1 MNLRFGILVLAA
13 ISFRPAFGLDANR
26 TLTQYVHRIWQ
37 AQQGLPQGT
46 IYSILQTHEGY
57 LWLGSQTGLIR
68 FDGVRFETLENI
80 RHSIPPNLWIR
91 SSIEDSNHGL
101 WMATADAGI
110 FRMDGDSFTH
120 YSKAEGLSSES
131 VTCLALA
138 KNGDVW
144 ACTDGGVARI
154 HEGKLTMVSNTP
166 AHAACEASDGTMW
179 VGGDGATISSWDG
192 AKFARRPIAKLPGDA
207 SIRALQCSDDGLW
220 VGTTAGLVRIGK
232 DGEKLWTS
240 KDGLA
245 DSRILCLG
253 ESREGGLWIGT
264 RNGFSR
270 LRNGE
275 IESYRPQEGLSQS
288 TVYSMFEDAEGSLWV
303 GTKNGLNQFFS
314 ARALPYTVNEGLPS
328 NDTGPILQDRRGD
341 IWIGTLGAGL
351 ARFDGKRFSV
361 MTSKQGLAS
370 NSIYTLAEDRD
381 GALWAGTTSGIDRLR
396 QGRVDASYSTAQ
408 GLPSAN
414 IKALFF
420 DHSGTLWAG
429 TEKGV
434 ARLAGGAF
442 TTPKNVPNELRGSI
456 AAIAEDR
463 EGRVYL
469 ATEHDGLFYYVD
481 GAVHELLQ
489 NEASIHDV
497 DALYTDPDGLLWI
510 GTEGGGLRLLDHG
523 KMTTFFVRD
532 GMFDNEIYGIIRD
545 DQDNLWMAC
554 SKGLFSVSRADL
566 LKFAAGKLKKIVS
579 TPYSPT
585 DALRTIE
592 CRAGVQ
598 PGSARMQDGR
608 VWFSTIRGLYV
619 FDPNHLKLNIPPPPV
634 VIEETTV
641 NGERVEPAAIAAIPP
656 GLKNL
661 EFTYSGLTFLQPNRI
676 TFRYILED
684 FDKKWI
690 SAGTRREAFYTNLPP
705 GKYRFRVIGCNA
717 DNICNEAGASTA
729 FSLAPH
735 FYQRWWFPPLC
746 AVLLG
751 LAAWM
756 IYQLRIRQLKER
768 LRDQFNLILTE
779 RSRIARELHDT
790 LIQGL
795 SGITMEMQALAG
807 RLRTPEERATLED
820 IVRDAGTCLRETRRS
835 VAGLRSA
842 QGPDS
847 GLASAIAQAAKQ
859 ITEAKGVKLRLKLD
873 KSPGDMSPEVQ
884 YNLLR
889 IASEAVNNS
898 VKHSGAKT
906 IEVTLLC
913 TPEALR
919 LSMKDDG
926 TGFSR
931 ENGNVR
937 PGHYGLI
944 GMKERAA
951 QIGAELSVASEPG
964 RGTTISVLLPTKIAA
979 PFLVAAGKAERGVD
993 DSLD

>member
-1 MNLRFGILVLAA
+1 MNLRVGVLVLAA
-13 ISFRPAFGLDANR
+13 MSPAFGLDPTR
-26 TLTQYVHRIWQ
+26 TLTQYVHRVWQ
-37 AQQGLPQGT
+37 NQQGLPQGT
-46 IYSILQTHEGY
+46 IYSIVQTHDGY

-80 RHSIPPNLWIR
+80 RRTTPPNLWIR
-91 SSIEDSNHGL
+91 SAVEDSHHVL
-101 WMATADAGI
+101 WIATSDSGI
-110 FRMDGDSFTH
+110 FRMDGGSFTR
-120 YSKAEGLSSES
+120 YGKAEGLLSES
-131 VTCLALA
+131 ITCLASA
-138 KNGDVW
+138 KNGDLW
-144 ACTDGGVARI
+144 ACTDGGMARI
-154 HEGKLTMVSNTP
+154 HEGKLTMLSNSP
-166 AHAACEASDGTMW
+166 IRAACEASDGTMW
-179 VGGDGATISSWDG
+179 TGGDNGSLSSWDG
-192 AKFARRPIAKLPGDA
+192 VNYVAHHSAKLPANA
-207 SIRALQCSDDGLW
+207 SIRALQCADDGLW
-220 VGTTAGLVRIGK
+220 VGTTSGLLHIGK
-232 DGEKLWTS
+232 TSEQLFTS

-245 DSRILCLG
+245 DTRILCLA
-253 ESREGGLWIGT
+253 ESHEGGLWIGT

-314 ARALPYTVNEGLPS
+314 ARALPYTMNEGLPS
-328 NDTGPILQDRRGD
+328 NDTGPILQDRRGN

-351 ARFDGKRFSV
+351 ARFAGKRFEV
-361 MTSKQGLAS
+361 TTSKQGLAS
-370 NSIYTLAEDRD
+370 NWIYALAEDRD
-381 GALWAGTTSGIDRLR
+381 GALWVGTTLGLNRLR
-396 QGRVDASYSTAQ
+396 SGTVDATYSTER
-408 GLPSAN
+408 GLPSPH
-414 IKALFF
+414 IRALFF
-420 DHSGTLWAG
+420 DHAGVLWAG
-429 TEKGV
+429 TEKG
-434 ARLAGGAF
+434 LAVFANGSF
-442 TTPKNVPNELRGSI
+442 STPKNTPAELKGPI
-456 AAIAEDR
+456 AAINEDR
-463 EGRVYL
+463 NGRVYV
-469 ATEHDGLFYYVD
+469 ATEHDGLYYYED
-481 GAVHELLQ
+481 GAAHELFQ
-489 NEASIHDV
+489 DGAPIRDV

-510 GTEGGGLRLLDHG
+510 GSVGNGLRLLDHG
-523 KMTTFFVRD
+523 KLTTFFVRD

-545 DQDNLWMAC
+545 DSDHLWMAC
-554 SKGLFSVSRADL
+554 SKGLFSVNRVDL
-566 LKFAAGKLKKIVS
+566 LEFAAGKRKKLVS

-619 FDPNHLKLNIPPPPV
+619 FDPNHLKLNIPAPPV

-641 NGERVEPAAIAAIPP
+641 NGERMEPAAIGDIPP

-676 TFRYILED
+676 TFRYKLED

-705 GKYRFRVIGCNA
+705 GKYRFRVVGCNA
-717 DNICNEAGASTA
+717 DDVCNETGSPVSFT
-729 FSLAPH
+729 LAPH

-751 LAAWM
+751 IGAWM
-756 IYQLRIRQLKER
+756 IYQLRIHR
-768 LRDQFNLILTE
+768 LREQFNIILTE

-807 RLRTPEERATLED
+807 RLRSPEERATLED
-820 IVRDAGTCLRETRRS
+820 IVRDAGTCLKETRRS
-835 VAGLRSA
+835 VAGLRSQ

-859 ITEAKGVKLRLKLD
+859 ITEAKAVKLKLKLE
-873 KSPGDMSPEVQ
+873 KSPNDMSPEVQ

-898 VKHSGAKT
+898 VKHSGAKV
-906 IEVTLLC
+906 IEVVLQCSADTLQ
-913 TPEALR
+913 
-919 LSMKDDG
+919 LSIKDDG
-926 TGFSR
+926 AGFSR
-931 ENGNVR
+931 DNGNVR

-951 QIGAELSVASEPG
+951 QIGAEINLASEPG
-964 RGTTISVLLPTKIAA
+964 RGTTVSVVLPVKVNTPKQ
-979 PFLVAAGKAERGVD
+979 PVGVHTHVD
-993 DSLD
+993 

>member
-1 MNLRFGILVLAA
+1 MNLRFGCLVLAA
-13 ISFRPAFGLDANR
+13 TSLAFGLDPTR

-37 AQQGLPQGT
+37 TQQGLPQGT
-46 IYSILQTHEGY
+46 VYSIVQTHDGY
-57 LWLGSQTGLIR
+57 LWLGSQAGLIR

-80 RHSIPPNLWIR
+80 SRATPPNLWIR
-91 SSIEDSNHGL
+91 SAIEDSNHAL
-101 WMATADAGI
+101 WIATADAGI
-110 FRMDGDSFTH
+110 FRMSGDSFTH
-120 YSKAEGLSSES
+120 YSKADGLASES
-131 VTCLALA
+131 ITCLVPA
-138 KNGDVW
+138 KNGDIW
-144 ACTDGGVARI
+144 ACTDAGMARI
-154 HEGKLTMVSNTP
+154 QAGKLTMFSKTP
-166 AHAACEASDGTMW
+166 VRASCEASDGTLW
-179 VGGDGATISSWDG
+179 LGGDGASLSSWDG
-192 AKFARRPIAKLPGDA
+192 SKFVPHHLAKLPSDA
-207 SIRALQCSDDGLW
+207 SIRALECSDEGLW
-220 VGTTAGLVRIGK
+220 VGTTSGLVRIGK
-232 DGEKLWTS
+232 GGEQLWTS
-240 KDGLA
+240 KEGLA
-245 DSRILCLG
+245 DSRILCLA

-264 RNGFSR
+264 RNGYSR

-288 TVYSMFEDAEGSLWV
+288 TVYSIFEDVEGSLWV

-314 ARALPYTVNEGLPS
+314 GRALPYTVNEGLPS
-328 NDTGPILQDRRGD
+328 NDTGPILQDRSGN

-351 ARFDGKRFSV
+351 ARFDGKRFQV
-361 MTSKQGLAS
+361 TTSQQGLAS
-370 NSIYTLAEDRD
+370 NTIYSLAEDRD
-381 GALWAGTTSGIDRLR
+381 GALWAGTTSGINRLR
-396 QGRVDASYSTAQ
+396 NGRAEASYSTAQ
-408 GLPSAN
+408 GLPSPN
-414 IKALFF
+414 IRALFF
-420 DHSGTLWAG
+420 DHTGTLWAG
-429 TEKGV
+429 TEKGPAV
-434 ARLAGGAF
+434 FKNGLFA
-442 TTPKNVPNELRGSI
+442 TPKNIPGELKGSI
-456 AAIAEDR
+456 AAINEDR
-463 EGRVYL
+463 DGRVYL
-469 ATEHDGLFYYVD
+469 ATEQDGLFYYQD
-481 GAVHELLQ
+481 GAAHELLQ
-489 NEASIHDV
+489 NGATIHDV

-510 GTEGGGLRLLDHG
+510 GTQGGGLRLLDHE
-523 KMTTFFVRD
+523 KISSFFVRD

-545 DQDNLWMAC
+545 DQDHLWMAC
-554 SKGLFSVSRADL
+554 SKGLFSVNRTDL
-566 LKFAAGKLKKIVS
+566 VEFAAGKRKKIVS

-592 CRAGVQ
+592 SRSGVQ

-619 FDPNHLKLNIPPPPV
+619 FDPNHLTLKIPPPPV
-634 VIEETTV
+634 VIEEVTV
-641 NGERVEPAAIAAIPP
+641 NGERMEPSAIGAIAP

-676 TFRYILED
+676 TFRYMLEE

-690 SAGTRREAFYTNLPP
+690 QAGTRREAFYTNLPP

-717 DNICNEAGASTA
+717 DGFCNETGASTS

-751 LAAWM
+751 LAGWM
-756 IYQLRIRQLKER
+756 IYQLRIHR
-768 LRDQFNLILTE
+768 LREQFNIILTE

-835 VAGLRSA
+835 VAGLRSQ

-847 GLASAIAQAAKQ
+847 GLATAIAQAAKH
-859 ITEAKGVKLRLKLD
+859 ITEAKAIKLKLKLD
-873 KSPGDMSPEVQ
+873 KGPNDISPEVQ

-906 IEVTLLC
+906 IEVVLQT
-913 TPEALR
+913 TPDMLQ
-919 LSMKDDG
+919 LSVKDDG
-926 TGFSR
+926 SGFSR

-951 QIGAELSVASEPG
+951 QIGAEFNMVSEPG
-964 RGTTISVLLPTKIAA
+964 RGTTISVLLPTKVS
-979 PFLVAAGKAERGVD
+979 PPKQPGPRQPVGVHTND
-993 DSLD
+993 D

>member
-1 MNLRFGILVLAA
+1 MNLRSGILFLAA
-13 ISFRPAFGLDANR
+13 MCPAFGLDPTR

-37 AQQGLPQGT
+37 NQQGLPQGT
-46 IYSILQTHEGY
+46 IYSIVQTHDGY

-68 FDGVRFETLENI
+68 FDGVRFDTLENI
-80 RHSIPPNLWIR
+80 RRTTPPSLWIR
-91 SSIEDSNHGL
+91 SAIEDSNHAL
-101 WMATADAGI
+101 WIATADAGI
-110 FRMDGDSFTH
+110 FRMQGESFTR
-120 YSKAEGLSSES
+120 YSGAEGLTSES
-131 VTCLALA
+131 ITCLAAA
-138 KNGDVW
+138 KNGDIW
-144 ACTDGGVARI
+144 ACTDGGMARI
-154 HEGKLTMVSNTP
+154 HAGKLTMLSNTP
-166 AHAACEASDGTMW
+166 VRTACEATDGTMW
-179 VGGDGATISSWDG
+179 AAGDNASLSSWDG
-192 AKFARRPIAKLPGDA
+192 TKFVAHHIAKLPADA
-207 SIRALQCSDDGLW
+207 SIRALQCFDDGLW
-220 VGTTAGLVRIGK
+220 VGTTVGLVRIDK
-232 DGEKLWTS
+232 NGERLLTS

-245 DSRILCLG
+245 DSRILCLA
-253 ESREGGLWIGT
+253 EIREGGLWVGT

-288 TVYSMFEDAEGSLWV
+288 TVYSMFEDIEGSLWV

-314 ARALPYTVNEGLPS
+314 ARALPYTMNEGLPS
-328 NDTGPILQDRRGD
+328 NDTGPILQDKRGN

-351 ARFDGKRFSV
+351 ARFEGKRFEV
-361 MTSKQGLAS
+361 TTSKQGLAS
-370 NSIYTLAEDRD
+370 NTIHSLAEDRD
-381 GALWAGTTSGIDRLR
+381 GALWVGTTSGINRLR
-396 QGRVDASYSTAQ
+396 EGKVDATYSTER

-414 IKALFF
+414 IRALFF
-420 DHSGTLWAG
+420 DHAGTLWAG
-429 TEKGV
+429 TEKG
-434 ARLAGGAF
+434 LATFSGGSF
-442 TTPKNVPNELRGSI
+442 SSPKNLPAELKGSI
-456 AAIAEDR
+456 AAINEDR
-463 EGRVYL
+463 DGRVYV
-469 ATEHDGLFYYVD
+469 ATEHDGLFVYQD
-481 GAVHELLQ
+481 GSVHELLQ
-489 NEASIHDV
+489 DGAPIRDA

-510 GTEGGGLRLLDHG
+510 GTVGGGLHLLDHG
-523 KMTTFFVRD
+523 KMKTFFVRD
-532 GMFDNEIYGIIRD
+532 GLFDNEIYGIIRD
-545 DQDNLWMAC
+545 DQDHLWMAC
-554 SKGLFSVSRADL
+554 SKGLFSVSRQDL
-566 LKFAAGKLKKIVS
+566 LKVAAGKQKKFVS

-598 PGSARMQDGR
+598 PGSAHMQDGR

-619 FDPNHLKLNIPPPPV
+619 FDPNHLVLNIPPPPV
-634 VIEETTV
+634 VIEDTTV

-676 TFRYILED
+676 TFRYMLEP

-690 SAGTRREAFYTNLPP
+690 PAGTRREAFYTNLPP
-705 GKYRFRVIGCNA
+705 GSYKFRVVGCNA
-717 DNICNEAGASTA
+717 DGICNEAGASTS
-729 FSLAPH
+729 FNLAPH

-751 LAAWM
+751 IAAWM
-756 IYQLRIRQLKER
+756 IYQLRIHR
-768 LRDQFNLILTE
+768 LREQFNLILTE

-807 RLRTPEERATLED
+807 RLRSPEERATLED

-835 VAGLRSA
+835 VAGLRSSA
-842 QGPDS
+842 QGPDA

-859 ITEAKGVKLRLKLD
+859 ITEAKAVKLKLKLE
-873 KSPGDMSPEVQ
+873 KSPNDMSPEVQ

-906 IEVTLLC
+906 IEVVLQC
-913 TPEALR
+913 SPDALR
-919 LSMKDDG
+919 LSVKDDG
-926 TGFSR
+926 AGFSR

-951 QIGAELSVASEPG
+951 QIGAEINLASEPG
-964 RGTTISVLLPTKIAA
+964 RGTTISVLLPTKVSHAKQ
-979 PFLVAAGKAERGVD
+979 PVGVHTHD
-993 DSLD
+993 D

>member
-1 MNLRFGILVLAA
+1 MNRRFGTFVLAA
-13 ISFRPAFGLDANR
+13 MSLSPAFGLDPTR

-37 AQQGLPQGT
+37 TQQGLPQGT
-46 IYSILQTHEGY
+46 VYSIVQTHDGY

-68 FDGVRFETLENI
+68 FDGVRFETLGDI
-80 RHSIPPNLWIR
+80 RSTTPPSLWIR
-91 SSIEDSNHGL
+91 TAIEDSHHAL
-101 WMATADAGI
+101 WIATADAGI
-110 FRMDGDSFTH
+110 YRMEGDSFTR
-120 YSKAEGLSSES
+120 YSKAQGLASDS
-131 VTCLALA
+131 VTCLAAA
-138 KNGDVW
+138 KNCDLW
-144 ACTDGGVARI
+144 ACTDQGVARI
-154 HEGKLTMVSNTP
+154 HEGKLTMFSSAEGLANN
-166 AHAACEASDGTMW
+166 AARAACEASDGTLW
-179 VGGDGATISSWDG
+179 VGGDNASLSSWDG
-192 AKFARRPIAKLPGDA
+192 AKFVAHRVAKLPSDA
-207 SIRALQCSDDGLW
+207 SIRALQCSGEGLW
-220 VGTTAGLVRIGK
+220 IGTTSGLARIGK
-232 DGEKLWTS
+232 DGEKFWTS

-245 DSRILCLG
+245 DSRILCLA

-270 LRNGE
+270 LRNEE

-288 TVYSMFEDAEGSLWV
+288 TVYSMYEDVEGSLWV

-314 ARALPYTVNEGLPS
+314 GRALPYTVNEGLPS

-351 ARFDGKRFSV
+351 ARFDGKRFQV
-361 MTSKQGLAS
+361 TTSKQGLAS
-370 NSIYTLAEDRD
+370 NTINSLAEDHD
-381 GALWAGTTSGIDRLR
+381 GTLWAGTTFGLNRLR
-396 QGRVDASYSTAQ
+396 NGRVDAGYSTAQ

-414 IKALFF
+414 IRALFF
-420 DHSGTLWAG
+420 DHTGTLWAG
-429 TEKGV
+429 TERGPAV
-434 ARLAGGAF
+434 FANGSFRM
-442 TTPKNVPNELRGSI
+442 PKNIPSGLKGPI
-456 AAIAEDR
+456 AAINEDHD
-463 EGRVYL
+463 GRVYL
-469 ATEHDGLFYYVD
+469 ATEEEGLYFYKD
-481 GAVHELLQ
+481 GAAQELLQ
-489 NEASIHDV
+489 DGAPIHDV
-497 DALYTDPDGLLWI
+497 DALYTDPDGLVWI
-510 GTEGGGLRLLDHG
+510 GTEGGGLHLFDHG

-532 GMFDNEIYGIIRD
+532 GIFDNEIYGIIRD
-545 DQDNLWMAC
+545 DQDHLWMAC
-554 SKGLFSVSRADL
+554 SKGLFSVNRADL
-566 LKFAAGKLKKIVS
+566 LKFAAGKIKKIVS

-619 FDPNHLKLNIPPPPV
+619 FDPNHLALNIPAPPV

-641 NGERVEPAAIAAIPP
+641 NGERVEPSAIVEIAP
-656 GLKNL
+656 GQKNL

-717 DNICNEAGASTA
+717 DGVCNETGASTSFA
-729 FSLAPH
+729 LAPH

-746 AVLLG
+746 ALALVLAG
-751 LAAWM
+751 WM
-756 IYQLRIRQLKER
+756 IYQLRIHR
-768 LRDQFNLILTE
+768 LREQFNLILTE

-807 RLRTPEERATLED
+807 RLRAPEERATLED

-835 VAGLRSA
+835 VAGLRSQ

-847 GLASAIAQAAKQ
+847 GLSSAIAQAAKQ
-859 ITEAKGVKLRLKLD
+859 ITEAKAVKLKLRLE
-873 KSPGDMSPEVQ
+873 KSPSDMSPEVQ

-906 IEVTLLC
+906 IEVVLEC
-913 TPEALR
+913 SPDR
-919 LSMKDDG
+919 LQLSVKDDG
-926 TGFSR
+926 AGFSR

-944 GMKERAA
+944 GMKERAS
-951 QIGAELSVASEPG
+951 QIGAELSMASEPG
-964 RGTTISVLLPTKIAA
+964 RGTTISVLLPMKNAA
-979 PFLVAAGKAERGVD
+979 ARQPVGVHTHD
-993 DSLD
+993 D

>member
-1 MNLRFGILVLAA
+1 MIMRFGVLLLAA
-13 ISFRPAFGLDANR
+13 MPLAFGLDPTR

-37 AQQGLPQGT
+37 NQQGLPQGT
-46 IYSILQTHEGY
+46 VYSIVQSHDGY

-80 RHSIPPNLWIR
+80 RRSTPPNLWIR
-91 SSIEDSNHGL
+91 SAIEDSSKSL
-101 WMATADAGI
+101 WIATADAGI
-110 FRMDGDSFTH
+110 FRMQGDSFTR
-120 YSKAEGLSSES
+120 YSKAEGLSSDS
-131 VTCLALA
+131 ITCLAQA
-138 KNGDVW
+138 KNGDIW
-144 ACTDGGVARI
+144 ACTDGGMARI
-154 HEGKLTMVSNTP
+154 HTGKLTMLSSTP
-166 AHAACEASDGTMW
+166 VRAACEASDGTMW
-179 VGGDGATISSWDG
+179 VAGDNASLSSWDG
-192 AKFARRPIAKLPGDA
+192 SKFVAHHIAKLPADA

-220 VGTTAGLVRIGK
+220 VGTTAGLLRIDK
-232 DGEKLWTS
+232 SGERLLTS

-245 DSRILCLG
+245 DSRILCLA

-275 IESYRPQEGLSQS
+275 VESYRPQEGLSQS
-288 TVYSMFEDAEGSLWV
+288 TVYSMFEDIEGSLWV

-328 NDTGPILQDRRGD
+328 NDTGPILQDKRGN

-351 ARFDGKRFSV
+351 ARFDGKKFDV
-361 MTSKQGLAS
+361 TTSKQGLAS
-370 NSIYTLAEDRD
+370 NTIYALAEDRD
-381 GALWAGTTSGIDRLR
+381 GALWAGTTSGINRLR
-396 QGRVDASYSTAQ
+396 NGRVDASYSTSR
-408 GLPSAN
+408 GLPSAY
-414 IKALFF
+414 IRALFF
-420 DHSGTLWAG
+420 DHAGTLWAG
-429 TEKGV
+429 TEKGLAV
-434 ARLAGGAF
+434 FAGGSFSA
-442 TTPKNVPNELRGSI
+442 PKNLPAELKGPI
-456 AAIAEDR
+456 AAITEDR
-463 EGRVYL
+463 NGRVYV
-469 ATEHDGLFYYVD
+469 ATEHDGLYYFQD
-481 GAVHELLQ
+481 GAAHELLQ
-489 NEASIHDV
+489 DGASIHDV
-497 DALYTDPDGLLWI
+497 DALYTDADGFLWI
-510 GTEGGGLRLLDHG
+510 GTVGGGMRLLQNG

-545 DQDNLWMAC
+545 DQDHLWMAC

-566 LKFAAGKLKKIVS
+566 LEFAAGTRKKIVS

-598 PGSARMQDGR
+598 PGSAHMQDGR

-619 FDPNHLKLNIPPPPV
+619 FDPNHLQLKIPPPPV
-634 VIEETTV
+634 VIEDTTV
-641 NGERVEPAAIAAIPP
+641 NGERVDPSAIAAIPP

-684 FDKKWI
+684 FDKKWTQ
-690 SAGTRREAFYTNLPP
+690 AGTRREAFYTNLPP

-717 DNICNEAGASTA
+717 DGFCNETGASTS
-729 FSLAPH
+729 FTLAPH
-735 FYQRWWFPPLC
+735 FYQRAWFPPLC
-746 AVLLG
+746 AVALG
-751 LAAWM
+751 IAAWM
-756 IYQLRIRQLKER
+756 IYQLRIHR
-768 LRDQFNLILTE
+768 LREQFNIILTE

-807 RLRTPEERATLED
+807 RLRSPEERATLED

-835 VAGLRSA
+835 VAGLRSVP
-842 QGPDS
+842 GSDS
-847 GLASAIAQAAKQ
+847 GLAAAIAQAARQ
-859 ITEAKGVKLRLKLD
+859 ITEAKAVKLKLKLD
-873 KSPGDMSPEVQ
+873 KSPNDMSPEVQ

-906 IEVTLLC
+906 IEVVLQCTADTLQ
-913 TPEALR
+913 
-919 LSMKDDG
+919 LSVKDDG
-926 TGFSR
+926 SGFSR

-951 QIGAELSVASEPG
+951 QIGAEIKLASEPG
-964 RGTTISVLLPTKIAA
+964 RGTTISVVLPTKVSTVKQ
-979 PFLVAAGKAERGVD
+979 PVGVHTHD
-993 DSLD
+993 D